1 MKRSMWKAMST
12 MAIAVML
19 AATWAWAQP
28 GVTVNPAYAKLL
40 TPADVSKVSGL
51 SGVKSIPR
59 DPSKGAGGDL
69 NFALP
74 DGKQILLVTFM
85 DTKAY
90 AQSKAMQGVYG
101 GEVQGVGDEAF
112 VGKVLGMESILY
124 FRKGTHCVAL
134 SSFID
139 TAHGWPG
146 KPYLNQQ
153 QLRQLAALI
162 LSRM

>member
-1 MKRSMWKAMST
+1 MKNSMRGALSAVSI
-12 MAIAVML
+12 AIML
-19 AATWAWAQP
+19 AATLAWAQS

-40 TPADVSKVSGL
+40 TPADVTKVAGL
-51 SGVKSIPR
+51 SGVKLIPQ

-85 DTKAY
+85 DTKQY
-90 AQSKAMQGVYG
+90 NQSKAMKGVYG
-101 GEVQGVGDEAF
+101 GDVSGVGDEAF
-112 VGKVLGMESILY
+112 IGKLMGMESILY
-124 FRKGTHCVAL
+124 FRKGAQAVAM

-139 TAHGWPG
+139 LSGGWQG

>member
-1 MKRSMWKAMST
+1 MWGAMST
-12 MAIAVML
+12 MAIAVMFVT
-19 AATWAWAQP
+19 TWAWAQS

-40 TPADVSKVSGL
+40 TPDDVSKLTGL
-51 SGVKSIPR
+51 SGVKLISR
-59 DPSKGAGGDL
+59 DASKGAGGDL

-74 DGKQILLVTFM
+74 NGKPILMANFQ
-85 DTKAY
+85 DAKYY
-90 AQSKAMQGVYG
+90 AQSKAMKDVYG

-112 VGKVLGMESILY
+112 IGKFMGMESILY
-124 FRKGTHCVAL
+124 FRKGTQSVAL

-139 TAHGWPG
+139 TENGWPG
-146 KPYLNQQ
+146 KPYLNQE